1 MGRDT
6 ATSWPWSMIQ
16 AISIHSPRMGRD
28 CPCHGCSGSGRIN
41 FNPLSPHGERLI
53 QFIKSTDIYAYFN
66 PLSPHGERRLFRFL
80 RGYRVPISIHS
91 PRMGRDTTASGP
103 KSMTGYF
110 NPLSPHGERRSAA
123 RLPSSCRRFQ
133 STLPAWGETGSA
145 VVRPMVKHNF
155 NPLSPHGERPEGDQI
170 KAYVGLIS
178 IHSPRMGR
186 DGVAWSSDRVRSI
199 SIHSPRMGRDSRRV
213 RFSNPASHFNP
224 LSPHGERPKDMKT
237 WAGILGDFNPL
248 SPHGERHEP
257 QRAAI
262 LTAISIHSPR
272 MGRDDDG
279 QGRGHADGHFNPL
292 SPHGE
297 RRGRGSRVLRNP
309 FLYFNPLSPHGERQQ
324 SCRSGSATSVISIHS
339 PRMGRDVHLLSQR
352 IQTGHFNPLSPHG
365 ERPPPCGRCGRSLP
379 HFNPLSPHGER
390 HKFSQ
395 EPQKDLMISIHS
407 PRMGRDPC
415 WRGRGRVHRISI
427 HSPRMGRDRR
437 WRCWESAERRFQST
451 LPAWGETTKSMFTFP
466 P

>member
-1 MGRDT
+1 MISIHSPRMGRDT

-297 RRGRGSRVLRNP
+297 R
-309 FLYFNPLSPHGERQQ
+309 QQ

-339 PRMGRDVHLLSQR
+339 PRMGRDNEIHVYLPSLKISIH
-352 IQTGHFNPLSPHG
+352 SPRMG
-365 ERPPPCGRCGRSLP
+365 RDDRPPAHHGQRR
-379 HFNPLSPHGER
+379 HNFNPLSPHGER
-390 HKFSQ
+390 H
-395 EPQKDLMISIHS
+395 
-407 PRMGRDPC
+407 PRAGC
-415 WRGRGRVHRISI
+415 AG
-427 HSPRMGRDRR
+427 
-437 WRCWESAERRFQST
+437 
-451 LPAWGETTKSMFTFP
+451 
-466 P
+466 